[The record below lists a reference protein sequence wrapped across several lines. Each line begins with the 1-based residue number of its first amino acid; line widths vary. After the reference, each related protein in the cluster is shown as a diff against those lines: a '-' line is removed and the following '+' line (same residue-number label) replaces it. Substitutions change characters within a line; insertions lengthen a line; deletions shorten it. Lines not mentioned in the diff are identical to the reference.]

1 MLQTAVRICKAIL
14 FYLSHNQSLTFRPCQ
29 QFSEQS
35 LDTDKPQPITNTAVL
50 LLWTHR
56 LIRSLTQ
63 KTWGDGSNVLLQ
75 LVIHSHMSDAQEG
88 IGPTALHNLEQGQLT
103 TFDAIIRTP
112 IPSVPLHNHYN
123 MQLDTIIGRRIGQ
136 QIKNQIQ
143 SIPRLHMS
151 LMPVGYLILIHFQ
164 TSSTSITIT
173 IVSPQMNSIAHYSS
187 YGIGLYTLL
196 VLNSDENKPLVYK
209 QVSSEGSYSVTLP
222 PKHDQTVIYLINN
235 RWIGVDEEIHL
246 GEPSDPIPRKK
257 KPKAKAAES
266 SNASQIQPST
276 TSHVQPAKTPQAIP
290 NQDELDLL
298 NFISWED
305 EKEAENIHKDQSGI
319 RSNTYPNLVI
329 DTPQTVSNH
338 PGTQNKMITIP
349 NTTSPT
355 NNSLN
360 VDEFLSSLFH

>member
-1 MLQTAVRICKAIL
+1 
-14 FYLSHNQSLTFRPCQ
+14 
-29 QFSEQS
+29 
-35 LDTDKPQPITNTAVL
+35 
-50 LLWTHR
+50 
-56 LIRSLTQ
+56 
-63 KTWGDGSNVLLQ
+63 
-75 LVIHSHMSDAQEG
+75 
-88 IGPTALHNLEQGQLT
+88 
-103 TFDAIIRTP
+103 
-112 IPSVPLHNHYN
+112 
-123 MQLDTIIGRRIGQ
+123 
-136 QIKNQIQ
+136 
-143 SIPRLHMS
+143 MS

-173 IVSPQMNSIAHYSS
+173 IVSPQMNSIPHYSS

-196 VLNSDENKPLVYK
+196 VLNSDENKPLLYK

-360 VDEFLSSLFH
+360 VDEYLSSLFH